1 VTARVAPRIAA
12 WPAVALAAAAAS
24 LAVALALLGAAV
36 PAAASAGATTG
47 DHGGAA
53 AQSAPPGPST
63 LRGPSGASALPVAC
77 AAQPGVAAGAG
88 GSAATP
94 APEEREHR
102 LRWGVRTYASE
113 FADRVPEVADRIAA
127 ATDDAAVREAALRWK
142 LGASTAAMRAGLRPP
157 AHLALVD
164 TWALARQS
172 VRLFDGGPAGAAF
185 GAQQRT
191 VVETART
198 LAEEADR
205 LACALLDA
213 AAFDAYR
220 GLVAS
225 HAERCPIADLSFERA
240 SIAMAWL
247 PVAFEVGGVP
257 SGVRPLSAAGAE
269 AIDRVG
275 ELARRAPDW
284 IRWSGELSVVEQ
296 SRRFGAVGRGVR
308 ALVSDPVGEPRE
320 LLGRLR
326 GEAGVLLGDADRRWS
341 RAMDALRGDRHSV
354 LQGLLASPLVRDVLE
369 AIAIA
374 VLALLGIGAALGW
387 TVSRALER
395 RRARRAAARGATA
408 PVSTPGSPS

>member
-1 VTARVAPRIAA
+1 MTAPVAPRSA
-12 WPAVALAAAAAS
+12 AAAAAS
-24 LAVALALLGAAV
+24 LAFAVALLGAAV
-36 PAAASAGATTG
+36 PAGASGVATTG
-47 DHGGAA
+47 GAC
-53 AQSAPPGPST
+53 G
-63 LRGPSGASALPVAC
+63 
-77 AAQPGVAAGAG
+77 AQPRVAAGAA
-88 GSAATP
+88 GSVATRT
-94 APEEREHR
+94 PEERESR

-113 FADRVPEVADRIAA
+113 FADRVAEVADRVAA

-172 VRLFDGGPAGAAF
+172 VRLFDGGPAGEAF

-213 AAFDAYR
+213 ATFDAYR
-220 GLVAS
+220 RLVAS
-225 HAERCPIADLSFERA
+225 HAERRPIADLSFERA

-257 SGVRPLSAAGAE
+257 SGVGPLSAAGAE

-284 IRWSGELSVVEQ
+284 IRWSGELSVAEQ
-296 SRRFGAVGRGVR
+296 SRRFGAVGRGLR
-308 ALVSDPVGEPRE
+308 ALASDPVGEPRE

-326 GEAGVLLGDADRRWS
+326 GEAGVLLGDADRRWG
-341 RAMDALRGDRHSV
+341 RAMDALRGDRHSL
-354 LQGLLASPLVRDVLE
+354 LQGVFASPLVRDVLE

-395 RRARRAAARGATA
+395 RRARRAAARGVPE
-408 PVSTPGSPS
+408 PVSPPGSPS